1 MTDGSLGGDQHVI
14 ISGCSNNTI
23 KGVDGSSI
31 PRGPGMVLMHE
42 LVGHAIPNMIGG
54 GSGNAVENE
63 NEVRRQIPGAGQRE
77 AQSWHDEKF

>member
-1 MTDGSLGGDQHVI
+1 
-14 ISGCSNNTI
+14 
-23 KGVDGSSI
+23 
-31 PRGPGMVLMHE
+31 MVLMHE